1 MCNFTRLFIYARMSR
16 NEDIRR
22 MRELETTLEYHS
34 HKYYVENA
42 PEISDQEFDMLLREL
57 QDLELQYPEE
67 ADPNS
72 PTKRVGS
79 DLTAEF
85 ESVEHRH
92 PMQSLSNTYSSEE
105 LGEWIDR
112 IVREIGEVE
121 FVCELKFDG
130 TAISLSYENGALLRA
145 VTRGDGR
152 RGDDVT
158 NNVRTIGTIPLKL
171 HGEGYPTSFDIRG
184 EIYMPYASFDRL
196 NSEREA
202 AGETLLANP
211 RNAAAGTL
219 KQQSSKVVAER
230 GLDCTLYHIA
240 TDEPIKSTH
249 WENLTEA
256 KRWGFKVSEH
266 IKVCHT
272 REEIESFISYWDTE
286 RKSLPYATDGIVIK
300 VNSYAHQRTL
310 GSTAK
315 APRWA
320 VAYKFQAERALTRLI
335 SVDFQVGRTGAVT
348 PVANLEPVQ
357 LAGTVVK
364 RASIHNADQI
374 ELLDIRI
381 GDMVYVEKGGEIIPK
396 ITGVELSERPA
407 DSKPF
412 EYITHCPECGTEL
425 VRYEGEAKHFCPN
438 TKECKP
444 QIIGRIV
451 HFVSRKAMNID
462 DLGEQIISS
471 LVKFAHIKNY
481 ADLYTLDVES
491 LAKLR
496 METTWNL
503 EEKWA
508 KKVSEKIL
516 NPKKVKSIKIDKLI
530 NHLIDSKVI
539 SSIDELLNWDVNKI
553 CSIVVPDFSELGI
566 KTATKIIK
574 EIEHTKQIPFHRVLF
589 ALGIPNIGEATAK
602 LLAGH
607 FKSLDNI
614 RSASIEELTS
624 VNEIGGIIAE
634 EIRLFFESEEN
645 IDIISRLQS
654 FGLQFQEE
662 ESQQTSNVLEGKT
675 FVVSGKFSYSRD
687 EMKKLIETHGGK
699 NISSISGNL
708 NFLLAGENMGPEKQK
723 KAEKLNIPIIS
734 EADFFKMIAIERK
747 PMDSVDVDLTP
758 DVVQISV
765 KSDNTTTELGIVDE
779 VIRKET
785 LPIDTLDDADNS
797 AFKVTQRKKKSSRKD
812 NDTKDEIVIQNT
824 LF

>member
-1 MCNFTRLFIYARMSR
+1 MSHD
-16 NEDIRR
+16 NDIKR
-22 MRELETTLEYHS
+22 MRELEDQLEHHS
-34 HKYYVENA
+34 HKYYVENT
-42 PEISDQEFDMLLREL
+42 PEISDFEFDTLLREL
-57 QDLELQYPEE
+57 QDLEARYPEF

-79 DLTAEF
+79 DLTTEF
-85 ESVEHRH
+85 QSVEHRYA
-92 PMQSLSNTYSSEE
+92 MQSLSNTYSSEE

-112 IVREIGEVE
+112 ITKEIGDVE

-130 TAISLSYENGALLRA
+130 TAISLTYENGALLRA

-171 HGEGYPTSFDIRG
+171 RGEGYPAMFEIRG

-202 AGETLLANP
+202 AGEPLLANP

-219 KQQSSKVVAER
+219 KQQSSKIVAER

-240 TDEPIKSTH
+240 VDEPIKNTH
-249 WENLTEA
+249 WENLAEA

-266 IKVCHT
+266 IKVCRT
-272 REEIESFISYWDTE
+272 REEIEAFIAYWDTE
-286 RKSLPYATDGIVIK
+286 RKKLPYATDGIVIK

-320 VAYKFQAERALTRLI
+320 VAYKFQAEKALTKLL

-396 ITGVELSERPA
+396 ITGVELSMRPA

-425 VRYEGEAKHFCPN
+425 VRDEGEAKHFCPN
-438 TKECKP
+438 SKGCKP

-451 HFVSRKAMNID
+451 HFVSRKAMNIED
-462 DLGEQIISS
+462 IGEQIISA
-471 LVKFAHIKNY
+471 LVKNNAINNY
-481 ADLYTLDVES
+481 ADLYTLNIETLSKLNMEYQWSIDQDR
-491 LAKLR
+491 AKR
-496 METTWNL
+496 INGIINGT
-503 EEKWA
+503 EKR
-508 KKVSEKIL
+508 
-516 NPKKVKSIKIDKLI
+516 KSKLIDKLV
-530 NHLIDSKVI
+530 NHLIKCKTI
-539 SSIDELLNWDVNKI
+539 CTIDDLINWDIDKI
-553 CSIVVPDFSELGI
+553 CSIVVPDSSELGL
-566 KTATKIIK
+566 KTATKIIEK
-574 EIEHTKQIPFHRVLF
+574 IEQTRQVPFHRVLF
-589 ALGIPNIGEATAK
+589 ALGIPNIGETTAK

-607 FKSLDNI
+607 FKSLDSLRN
-614 RSASIEELTS
+614 ASIEELTS
-624 VNEIGGIIAE
+624 ANEIGGIIAE
-634 EIRLFFESEEN
+634 SIQSFFRSEEN
-645 IDIISRLQS
+645 AEIIYRLQS
-654 FGLQFQEE
+654 YGLQFEE
-662 ESQQTSNVLEGKT
+662 NETQKASSALEGKT
-675 FVVSGKFSYSRD
+675 FVVSGKFSRSRD
-687 EMKKLIETHGGK
+687 EIKALIEAHGGK
-699 NISSISGNL
+699 NVSSISGNL
-708 NFLLAGENMGPEKQK
+708 DYILAGENMGPEKQK

-734 EADFFKMIAIERK
+734 EDDFFEMISIEK
-747 PMDSVDVDLTP
+747 QPTGSIDVDLTP
-758 DVVQISV
+758 DVVLTPIEPNNTIEKLKVVSEVKQEDALPINIS
-765 KSDNTTTELGIVDE
+765 TTT
-779 VIRKET
+779 
-785 LPIDTLDDADNS
+785 DNNV
-797 AFKVTQRKKKSSRKD
+797 FKVTQRKKKSSRKGVD
-812 NDTKDEIVIQNT
+812 LEEEKVAQNT

>member
-1 MCNFTRLFIYARMSR
+1 MSHD
-16 NEDIRR
+16 NDIKR
-22 MRELETTLEYHS
+22 MRELERELEHHS
-34 HKYYVENA
+34 YKYYVENA
-42 PEISDQEFDMLLREL
+42 PEISDFEFDALLREL
-57 QDLELQYPEE
+57 QDLETLYPES

-79 DLTAEF
+79 DLTSEF
-85 ESVEHRH
+85 QSVEHKYA
-92 PMQSLSNTYSSEE
+92 MQSLSNTYSPEE
-105 LGEWIDR
+105 LGEWIER
-112 IVREIGEVE
+112 IHKEIGDVE

-130 TAISLSYENGALLRA
+130 TAISLTYENGALLRA

-171 HGEGYPTSFDIRG
+171 RGEGYPAQFEIRG

-202 AGETLLANP
+202 SGEPPLANP

-249 WENLTEA
+249 WENLSEA

-266 IKVCHT
+266 IKVCRT
-272 REEIESFISYWDTE
+272 REEIEAFIAYWDTE
-286 RKSLPYATDGIVIK
+286 RKSLSYATDGIVIK
-300 VNSYAHQRTL
+300 INSYTHQRTL

-320 VAYKFQAERALTRLI
+320 VAYKFQAEKALTKLL

-451 HFVSRKAMNID
+451 HFVSRKAMNIEGLGGETIELLWESGLLRD
-462 DLGEQIISS
+462 IADIYHLDPIQLATLPRLGEKSASNIIEGIRQSS
-471 LVKFAHIKNY
+471 
-481 ADLYTLDVES
+481 DV
-491 LAKLR
+491 
-496 METTWNL
+496 
-503 EEKWA
+503 
-508 KKVSEKIL
+508 
-516 NPKKVKSIKIDKLI
+516 
-530 NHLIDSKVI
+530 
-539 SSIDELLNWDVNKI
+539 
-553 CSIVVPDFSELGI
+553 
-566 KTATKIIK
+566 
-574 EIEHTKQIPFHRVLF
+574 PFERVLF
-589 ALGIPNIGEATAK
+589 ALGIRFVGETTAK
-602 LLAGH
+602 YLASH
-607 FKSLDNI
+607 FRTLDAIAN
-614 RSASIEELTS
+614 ASVEELS
-624 VNEIGGIIAE
+624 EAE
-634 EIRLFFESEEN
+634 EVGSKIAVAITEYFAEESNRHIVETLRN
-645 IDIISRLQS
+645 A
-654 FGLQFQEE
+654 GLQFEVKE
-662 ESQQTSNVLEGKT
+662 KTQTSNALEGKS
-675 FVVSGKFSYSRD
+675 VVISGKFAGRSRD
-687 EMKKLIETHGGK
+687 DMKALVEEHGGR
-699 NISSISGNL
+699 NL
-708 NFLLAGENMGPEKQK
+708 AAVSANVDFIVAGENMGPAKLQKAQKLGITILSEEEFMALITSAEPAIAPQPEQTKQ
-723 KAEKLNIPIIS
+723 
-734 EADFFKMIAIERK
+734 
-747 PMDSVDVDLTP
+747 T
-758 DVVQISV
+758 
-765 KSDNTTTELGIVDE
+765 SDNT
-779 VIRKET
+779 
-785 LPIDTLDDADNS
+785 
-797 AFKVTQRKKKSSRKD
+797 
-812 NDTKDEIVIQNT
+812 VIQGT

>member
-1 MCNFTRLFIYARMSR
+1 MSHD
-16 NEDIRR
+16 NDIKR
-22 MRELETTLEYHS
+22 MRELERELEHHS
-34 HKYYVENA
+34 HKYYVDNA
-42 PEISDQEFDMLLREL
+42 PEISDFEFDALLREL
-57 QDLELQYPEE
+57 QDLEARYPEF

-79 DLTAEF
+79 DLTTEF
-85 ESVEHRH
+85 QSVEHRYA
-92 PMQSLSNTYSSEE
+92 MQSLSNTYSSEE

-112 IVREIGEVE
+112 IRKEIGDVE

-130 TAISLSYENGALLRA
+130 TAISLTYENGALLRA

-158 NNVRTIGTIPLKL
+158 NNVRTIGSIPLKL
-171 HGEGYPTSFDIRG
+171 RGEDYPTIFEIRG

-202 AGETLLANP
+202 AGEPLLANP

-240 TDEPIKSTH
+240 VDEPTKSTH
-249 WENLTEA
+249 WEMLAEA

-266 IKVCHT
+266 IKVCRT
-272 REEIESFISYWDTE
+272 REEIESFIAYWDTE
-286 RKSLPYATDGIVIK
+286 RKRLPYATDGIVIK

-320 VAYKFQAERALTRLI
+320 VAYKFQAEKALTKLL

-396 ITGVELSERPA
+396 ITGVELSMRPA
-407 DSKPF
+407 DSVPF
-412 EYITHCPECGTEL
+412 EYITHCPECGSEL

-438 TKECKP
+438 SKECKP

-451 HFVSRKAMNID
+451 HFVSRKAMNIED
-462 DLGEQIISS
+462 IGEQIISA
-471 LVKFAHIKNY
+471 LVKNNAINNY
-481 ADLYTLDVES
+481 ADLYTLNIETLSKLNMEYQWSIDQDR
-491 LAKLR
+491 AKR
-496 METTWNL
+496 INGIINGT
-503 EEKWA
+503 EKR
-508 KKVSEKIL
+508 
-516 NPKKVKSIKIDKLI
+516 KSKLIDKLV
-530 NHLIDSKVI
+530 NHLIKCKTI
-539 SSIDELLNWDVNKI
+539 CTIDDLINWDIDKI
-553 CSIVVPDFSELGI
+553 CSIVVPDSSELGL
-566 KTATKIIK
+566 KTATKIIEK
-574 EIEHTKQIPFHRVLF
+574 IEQTRQVPFHRVLF
-589 ALGIPNIGEATAK
+589 ALGIPNIGETTAK

-607 FKSLDNI
+607 FKSLDSLRN
-614 RSASIEELTS
+614 ASIEELTS
-624 VNEIGGIIAE
+624 ANEIGGIIAE
-634 EIRLFFESEEN
+634 SIQSFFRSEEN
-645 IDIISRLQS
+645 AEIIYRLQS
-654 FGLQFQEE
+654 YGLQFEE
-662 ESQQTSNVLEGKT
+662 NETQKASSALEGKT
-675 FVVSGKFSYSRD
+675 FVVSGKFSRSRD
-687 EMKKLIETHGGK
+687 EIKALIEAHGGK
-699 NISSISGNL
+699 NVSSISGNL
-708 NFLLAGENMGPEKQK
+708 DYILAGENMGPEKQK

-734 EADFFKMIAIERK
+734 EDDFFEMISIEK
-747 PMDSVDVDLTP
+747 QPTGSIDVDLTP
-758 DVVQISV
+758 DVVLTPIEPNNTIEKLKVVSEV
-765 KSDNTTTELGIVDE
+765 KQEDA
-779 VIRKET
+779 
-785 LPIDTLDDADNS
+785 LPINISTTIDNNV
-797 AFKVTQRKKKSSRKD
+797 FKVTQRKKKSSRKGVD
-812 NDTKDEIVIQNT
+812 LEEEKVAQNT